1 MGSYDLFIKRP
12 ILTLM
17 LTLSLIVF
25 GVLGYQRLGVDQ
37 FPNMEFPIV
46 TVSAQLEGASPEVI
60 EQDVTDVLEEH
71 LNTIA
76 GVRQIRSKSYHGTS
90 IITVEFELGREIDVA
105 AQDVRD
111 KVARARYELP
121 EDVEPP
127 VVDKEDFGNEP
138 VLWVPVN
145 SDRPLV
151 EASEYVRHF
160 MKPRLETIQGVA
172 SVVMFGERE
181 RAIRIWI
188 DGEELRARG
197 LAATDILEAVRREH
211 VELPGGEVESHRVE
225 YSVKTDAEFRTVDE
239 LKRLIVAY
247 TDGAPVR
254 LEDVARVEDGAADPR
269 TIAHFDGV
277 PTVGIGIRKQSGG
290 NTVAVVDETYRRLD
304 EMRALLPAGYSFK
317 GADAAADF
325 SKAIRESVDE
335 TQFALVF
342 GALLAVLTVF
352 VFLRRTRPTLI
363 VAAAI
368 PISLIATFGVM
379 WMFGF
384 TLNTMTL
391 LALALAVGV
400 VIDDA
405 IIVLENIERHR
416 ELGEEPFEAASK
428 GTREIAFAATAST
441 VSIAV
446 VFMPVIFVEGLV
458 GSFLGDFGVTVAA
471 AVFVS
476 LIVAL
481 TLTPM
486 LAARMPPPKAR
497 EHGSIYHRLEQG
509 FVWLE
514 THYRTL
520 IGWAIVHRKTTL
532 GIAVGS
538 FALALGFGRMLGTEF
553 FPPSD
558 NGMFFVRFTTPPGT
572 TLETTR
578 EFLRRNEAWM
588 LQQPELA
595 GMFAGVGIGERR
607 QGGSSNEGMLFAI
620 LKSKRDRDRT
630 TQELVPLAREAL
642 ARIPGQQARVFDLS
656 NMMGNVSG
664 GDFAFEIRGNI
675 DLLELDELSDR
686 FMAELQK
693 RGGYYDLDKS
703 LKLGL
708 PEVRVV
714 PDREKA
720 AALGVDARSLALTI
734 QAMIGGLDIATFKE
748 GGRRYDIRVRLAE
761 DARNDPASIQQLF
774 VRTRDGGVVELRN
787 LVDVQVGAA
796 PSAIT
801 RMDRQ
806 RSVTVSGNLEEKE
819 LGTAVAEA
827 REIAAEILPE
837 GVSLGLSGQ
846 AEAFQEGV
854 AAFGLALG
862 LAVLVIYM
870 VLAAQF
876 ESLSHP
882 LTVMLALPLA
892 LVGAFGGLFVRGM
905 TLNLFS
911 LIGMILL
918 MGLVTKNSILLI
930 DYANQLRAEGLDK
943 VEAMRRAAPVRMRP
957 VLMTAVSMIFG
968 VLPAAIGVGPGAETR
983 GPMAVASGAG
993 MLSSTLLTLVVVP
1006 VFYLTLDDAILGVRR
1021 RLRRLFRRG
1030 EPAPQSSPA
1039 HSDRAEA
1046 KPAADTRFPVS
1057 TVRVGE

>member
-1 MGSYDLFIKRP
+1 MGSYDLFIRRP

-37 FPNMEFPIV
+37 FPDMDFPIV
-46 TVSAQLEGASPEVI
+46 TVSSQLEGASPEVI

-76 GVRQIRSKSYHGTS
+76 GVRQLRSKSYHGTS
-90 IITVEFELGREIDVA
+90 VITVEFELGRDIDIA

-111 KVARARYELP
+111 KVARARYQLP
-121 EDVEPP
+121 QDVEPP
-127 VVDKEDFGNEP
+127 VVDKEDFGDEP
-138 VLWVPVN
+138 VLWVPIN

-160 MKPRLETIQGVA
+160 VKPRLETIHGVA
-172 SVVMFGERE
+172 SVVLFGERE

-197 LAATDILEAVRREH
+197 LAATDVLDAIRREH
-211 VELPGGEVESHRVE
+211 VELPGGEVESDRIE
-225 YSVKTDAEFRTVDE
+225 YTVKTDAEFRTVAE
-239 LKRLIVAY
+239 LKRLIVAFV
-247 TDGAPVR
+247 DGAPVR
-254 LEDVARVEDGAADPR
+254 LDDVARVEDGAADPR
-269 TIAHFDGV
+269 TIAHFDGI
-277 PTVGIGIRKQSGG
+277 PTVGVGIRKQSGA
-290 NTVAVVDETYRRLD
+290 NTVAVVDETYRRLA
-304 EMRALLPAGYSFK
+304 EIRPLLPSGFSFK
-317 GADAAADF
+317 GEDAAADF

-379 WMFGF
+379 WLFGF

-405 IIVLENIERHR
+405 IVVLENIERHR
-416 ELGEEPFEAASK
+416 ELGEEPFDAASK

-458 GSFLGDFGVTVAA
+458 GSFLGEFGVTVAA
-471 AVFVS
+471 AVMVS
-476 LIVAL
+476 LVVAL

-486 LAARMPPPKAR
+486 LAARMPAPKER

-509 FVWLE
+509 FDWLE
-514 THYRTL
+514 SHYRTL
-520 IGWAIVHRKTTL
+520 IDWAFLHRKTTL

-538 FALALGFGRMLGTEF
+538 FALALLFGRALGAEF
-553 FPPSD
+553 FPPAD
-558 NGMFFVRFTTPPGT
+558 NGMFFVRFTTPAGT

-578 EFLRRNEAWM
+578 EFLRRNEEWM

-595 GMFAGVGIGERR
+595 GMFAGVGIGDRR
-607 QGGSSNEGMLFAI
+607 QGGSSNEGMIFAI
-620 LKSKRDRDRT
+620 LKSKRDRERT

-642 ARIPGQQARVFDLS
+642 ARIPGQQVRVFDLS
-656 NMMGNVSG
+656 SMIGNVSG
-664 GDFAFEIRGNI
+664 GDFAFEIRGNVE
-675 DLLELDELSDR
+675 LGELDELSDR
-686 FMAELQK
+686 FIAELRK
-693 RGGYYDLDKS
+693 RGGYVDLDKS

-708 PEVRVV
+708 PEVRVL

-720 AALGVDARSLALTI
+720 AALGVDARSLAMTI
-734 QAMIGGLDIATFKE
+734 QAMIGGMDIATFKDE
-748 GGRRYDIRVRLAE
+748 GRRFDIRMRLEE
-761 DARNDPASIQQLF
+761 DARNDPASIEQLY
-774 VRTRDGGVVELRN
+774 VRTRDGDVVELRN
-787 LVDVQVGAA
+787 LVKIETGAA

-801 RMDRQ
+801 RIDRQ
-806 RSVTVSGNLEEKE
+806 RSVTISGNLEEKE
-819 LGTAVAEA
+819 LGTAVAEV

-837 GVSLGLSGQ
+837 GVTLGLSGQ
-846 AEAFQEGV
+846 AEAFQEGL
-854 AAFGLALG
+854 AAFGVALG
-862 LAVLVIYM
+862 LAILVIYM

-876 ESLSHP
+876 ESLSASAHRD
-882 LTVMLALPLA
+882 A
-892 LVGAFGGLFVRGM
+892 GAAARDGGRPRR
-905 TLNLFS
+905 
-911 LIGMILL
+911 
-918 MGLVTKNSILLI
+918 
-930 DYANQLRAEGLDK
+930 ALRAGNDAQSLQPDRDHPADGPGHEEFDPAGRLRQPAARRGHGEGRGDAARGAGPHAAGVDDGDLDDL
-943 VEAMRRAAPVRMRP
+943 RRAAGR
-957 VLMTAVSMIFG
+957 
-968 VLPAAIGVGPGAETR
+968 
-983 GPMAVASGAG
+983 
-993 MLSSTLLTLVVVP
+993 
-1006 VFYLTLDDAILGVRR
+1006 DRR
-1021 RLRRLFRRG
+1021 RPRRRDPRADGRRCR
-1030 EPAPQSSPA
+1030 ARACSPRRC
-1039 HSDRAEA
+1039 SR
-1046 KPAADTRFPVS
+1046 
-1057 TVRVGE
+1057 

>member
-1 MGSYDLFIKRP
+1 MGSYDVFIRRP

-17 LTLSLIVF
+17 LTLSLLVF

-46 TVSAQLEGASPEVI
+46 TVSARLEGASPEVI

-76 GVRQIRSKSYHGTS
+76 GVRQIRSRSYHGTS
-90 IITVEFELGREIDVA
+90 IITVEFELGRGIDLA

-111 KVARARYELP
+111 KVARARYQLP
-121 EDVEPP
+121 QDVEPP
-127 VVDKEDFGNEP
+127 VVDKEDFSNEP

-172 SVVMFGERE
+172 SVVLFGERG

-197 LAATDILEAVRREH
+197 LAATDILDAVRREH
-211 VELPGGEVESHRVE
+211 VELPGGEVQSDRVQ
-225 YSVKTDAEFRTVDE
+225 YSVKTDAEFRTVAD
-239 LKRLIVAY
+239 LKRLIVVFV
-247 TDGAPVR
+247 DGAPVR
-254 LEDVARVEDGAADPR
+254 LEDVARVEDGAADPG
-269 TIAHFDGV
+269 TIAHFDGI
-277 PTVGIGIRKQSGG
+277 PTVGVGIRKQSGG
-290 NTVAVVDETYRRLD
+290 NTVAVVDETYRRLN
-304 EMRALLPAGYSFK
+304 EMRPLLPTGFSFK
-317 GADAAADF
+317 GKDAAADF

-379 WMFGF
+379 WLFGF

-405 IIVLENIERHR
+405 IVVLENIERHR

-471 AVFVS
+471 AVMVS

-486 LAARMPPPKAR
+486 LAARMPAPKPR

-520 IGWAIVHRKTTL
+520 IDWAFLHRMTTL

-538 FALALGFGRMLGTEF
+538 FALALVFGRMLGAEF

-595 GMFAGVGIGERR
+595 GMFAGVGVGERR
-607 QGGSSNEGMLFAI
+607 QGGSSNEGIMFAI
-620 LKSKRDRDRT
+620 LKRKRDRERT

-656 NMMGNVSG
+656 SMIGNISG
-664 GDFAFEIRGNI
+664 GDFSFEIQGNV

-686 FMAELQK
+686 FIAELRE

-720 AALGVDARSLALTI
+720 AALGVDVRSLALTI
-734 QAMIGGLDIATFKE
+734 QAMIGGLDIATFKDE
-748 GGRRYDIRVRLAE
+748 GRRFDVRVRLEE
-761 DARNDPASIQQLF
+761 DARDNPASIEQLF

-787 LVDVQVGAA
+787 LVKIEVGAA

-801 RMDRQ
+801 RIDRQ

-819 LGTAVAEA
+819 LGAAVAEA

-837 GVSLGLSGQ
+837 GVTLGLSGQ

-854 AAFGLALG
+854 AAFGVALG

-943 VEAMRRAAPVRMRP
+943 VEAMRRAAPIRMRP

-1006 VFYLTLDDAILGVRR
+1006 VFYLVLDDAILGVRK
-1021 RLRRLFRRG
+1021 RLRRLLRRG
-1030 EPAPQSSPA
+1030 EPPTSEAQLN
-1039 HSDRAEA
+1039 RA
-1046 KPAADTRFPVS
+1046 
-1057 TVRVGE
+1057 